1 MKEGE
6 SRQRTINVVPL
17 PKGLRYIYIYIRK
30 EFVSDRP
37 ALSSKL
43 GEVPPLRYYILILIE
58 KGEESFYVYKKY
70 IKNILFSTSLSFYKI
85 PCFNLK

>member
-1 MKEGE
+1 MKEEE
-6 SRQRTINVVPL
+6 SHQQTINVVPL
-17 PKGLRYIYIYIRK
+17 PKGLRYLSKKKKYIYIRK

-43 GEVPPLRYYILILIE
+43 GGGAPTQVLYSNPQK

-70 IKNILFSTSLSFYKI
+70 IKKYFIFYLSLIL
-85 PCFNLK
+85 